1 MKKQNIRTLSL
12 IVCTFTYLLV
22 GAAVFDALE
31 SETEKKRFEALQ
43 AIEDMIIKKYNI
55 DSEDFKIM
63 ETVVL
68 KTEPHKAGKQWKF
81 TGAFYFSI
89 TVLTTIG
96 YGHSTP
102 STVGGK
108 LFTMCYAI
116 VGIPLGLVMF
126 QSIGERVNR
135 LSSFVIQTVKKSL
148 NCKKTAA
155 SELDLIIV
163 VTTLSSLTI
172 AGGAAAFS
180 KFENWKYF
188 DSVYY
193 AFITLTTIGFGDM
206 VALQK
211 DNALNKRP
219 EYVMFAL
226 IFILFGLAIVAASL
240 NLLVLRFVTMNTED
254 ERRDEAQ
261 AMQALQG
268 AVRLDGDVITANG
281 SILSGHMG
289 HHIHINQNQNYF
301 QQQDSTSIDG
311 DSASNCSCHCGCFR
325 ATRQRR
331 QRYHV
336 RRSPPF
342 HIPQMPKPRFDFREQ
357 TKERLKKFSKSC
369 CSLPHLSIFPL
380 NEIHSSMS
388 KLPTYDD
395 GALALY
401 NVSKDNINDE
411 MYNFYDDEKTTTSNR
426 HKSLEYFDDFYVVN
440 EELFLE
446 TLEDLDN
453 NDPLQ
458 MTTTTTIASFKCQT
472 QNQQMQQQITTISY
486 FQSQNRA
493 SSL

>member
-1 MKKQNIRTLSL
+1 MKKQNVRTISL

-31 SETEKKRFEALQ
+31 SETEKLRCEALQ
-43 AIEDMIIKKYNI
+43 AVEDMIIEKYNI
-55 DSEDFKIM
+55 SQEDFKVM

-68 KTEPHKAGKQWKF
+68 KSEPHKAGQQWKF
-81 TGAFYFSI
+81 TGAFYYAT

-135 LSSFVIQTVKKSL
+135 LSSFVIQAVRQSLHCKRTV
-148 NCKKTAA
+148 A
-155 SELDLIIV
+155 SEVDLICV

-180 KFENWKYF
+180 KFEGWSYF

-193 AFITLTTIGFGDM
+193 CFITLTTIGFGDM

-211 DNALNKRP
+211 DNALNNKP

-268 AVRLDGDVITANG
+268 SVKLEGDVITANG
-281 SILSGHMG
+281 SILSGYEG
-289 HHIHINQNQNYF
+289 H
-301 QQQDSTSIDG
+301 DG
-311 DSASNCSCHCGCFR
+311 QSFSGSNVSSMCSCRCACFSAKR
-325 ATRQRR
+325 HKRHQMKD
-331 QRYHV
+331 
-336 RRSPPF
+336 RRSPSSHMRHLLPEVVPMQDLGYDS
-342 HIPQMPKPRFDFREQ
+342 HSLSHPLDGVDVVDTTTCSQPQL
-357 TKERLKKFSKSC
+357 LKR
-369 CSLPHLSIFPL
+369 
-380 NEIHSSMS
+380 
-388 KLPTYDD
+388 
-395 GALALY
+395 
-401 NVSKDNINDE
+401 NVSLLSFQYNI
-411 MYNFYDDEKTTTSNR
+411 
-426 HKSLEYFDDFYVVN
+426 
-440 EELFLE
+440 
-446 TLEDLDN
+446 
-453 NDPLQ
+453 
-458 MTTTTTIASFKCQT
+458 
-472 QNQQMQQQITTISY
+472 
-486 FQSQNRA
+486 
-493 SSL
+493 

>member
-12 IVCTFTYLLV
+12 IVVTFTYLLV

-31 SETEKKRFEALQ
+31 SETEKKRWEALQ
-43 AIEDMIIKKYNI
+43 AIEDMIVKKYNVNQ
-55 DSEDFKIM
+55 DDFKII
-63 ETVVL
+63 ETVIL

-81 TGAFYFSI
+81 TGAFYYVL

-108 LFTMCYAI
+108 LFTMFYAM

-148 NCKKTAA
+148 NCRKTAA
-155 SELDLIIV
+155 TEVDLICV

-193 AFITLTTIGFGDM
+193 CFITLTTIGFGDM

-211 DNALNKRP
+211 DNSLNRRP
-219 EYVMFAL
+219 EYVLFAL
-226 IFILFGLAIVAASL
+226 VFILFGLAIVAASL

-261 AMQALQG
+261 AIQALQG
-268 AVRLDGDVITANG
+268 AVRLEGDVITANG
-281 SILSGHMG
+281 SILSGQLG
-289 HHIHINQNQNYF
+289 HRIHIDPNATYYPQL
-301 QQQDSTSIDG
+301 QQA
-311 DSASNCSCHCGCFR
+311 DSASLEGDRNSMCSCSCACFR
-325 ATRQRR
+325 ATRQRH
-331 QRYHV
+331 QRYHM
-336 RRSPPF
+336 RKPPPF
-342 HIPQMPKPRFDFREQ
+342 YVQPMPKPRFDFRDVN
-357 TKERLKKFSKSC
+357 KVHLKNISLSAS
-369 CSLPHLSIFPL
+369 SLPPVALFPTQ
-380 NEIHSSMS
+380 EKSS
-388 KLPTYDD
+388 KIPAITD
-395 GALALY
+395 GAY
-401 NVSKDNINDE
+401 DFHNSQNNMHDD
-411 MYNFYDDEKTTTSNR
+411 MYNFYDDEHTHEMR
-426 HKSLEYFDDFYVVN
+426 HQSLQYLDDFYPIA
-440 EELFLE
+440 EHHFFDDDHHDDDEISG
-446 TLEDLDN
+446 
-453 NDPLQ
+453 PPQ
-458 MTTTTTIASFKCQT
+458 MTTTTTIASFK
-472 QNQQMQQQITTISY
+472 
-486 FQSQNRA
+486 FQSIAPQLKQHSTTVALNRA